1 MKLRIAFEIEVKGAK
16 TATEAIEKLRASFEA
31 PVAKKKLGD
40 TFVDA
45 FDAAITSAE
54 KVG

>member
-1 MKLRIAFEIEVKGAK
+1 MKLRIAFEIEVKGVK
-16 TATEAIEKLRASFEA
+16 THVGAVRKIRASIEA

-45 FDAAITSAE
+45 FDAALANAE